1 MASSLRGSWIC
12 AFRVI
17 VCTAVAVSL
26 STSIPQIGVGAK
38 ETSLNAIELYDGP
51 NGAAYVQIADFT
63 INGKAEVRACAE
75 GEKIDKSAYSKLEK
89 VLLAG
94 ATSMERRADGVMTV
108 TRDSAATCVVPAN
121 LKLEKNEGST
131 PAELA
136 ELAVVQG
143 RVVSSS
149 PAGVTAPP
157 PLKRGVQIQF
167 VAAPDEELAEY
178 LRAGRAHSIPG
189 WLDYLSKYRTSSHAN
204 QAKESLATLQV
215 KEGEDHLAA
224 YRKSAGTT
232 APAYAELKAAK
243 LRSDDARSLAPSLA
257 TALKL
262 RDDVR
267 LELTAITEKGRAQF
281 QAYKA
286 ALAGHT
292 PGYSH
297 LLQARELT
305 AQAIE
310 IDPQFDQSQALQTS
324 IAAESRS
331 LESTLVT
338 SENLKAKQKYDD
350 ALTAISAYVS
360 FADEEPRISA
370 IVDAAYK
377 FHFEQ
382 GTKFASSNNWQDA
395 VRELRRANEIKK
407 TPEAAAAL
415 KKDEQSLEVASTRA
429 DADAALAKSAAFEGQ
444 KQSIA
449 AYEVLADLPPASR
462 ALVVDRMQS
471 LRDLY
476 IKSASDEAKILQS
489 AHTPIHGRN
498 DEVEAEHAYD
508 LLERAYSASGEED
521 KNLKLRLDLLAE
533 TISDH
538 YLEVARRYLQ
548 KPLGSGVG
556 LAWLYLD
563 LAQQYKSNRDD
574 VRDERTKS
582 NSLYQMRSKLSIRV
596 VFRDQTS
603 RRDSA
608 GFAEQLSDAI
618 ATGLETSSLR
628 VRVVRSNDVTD
639 AEPNFRLVGDV
650 LEHRPTV
657 ASTVEA
663 KESKYR
669 FSSRDVPNDA
679 WNKANRDYEAANQE
693 LVSAQ
698 KALEG
703 AQARGKKKE
712 ISDANDR
719 VTAAE
724 QKAQDAHKKLDSI
737 PKTNPEDIVKP
748 YSYTK
753 KTIDLKAVVEL
764 AFRIVDSSGN
774 VIDVV
779 PAFKKENQRTVIVL
793 ENVKPEDTEGVKAQ
807 GSVPDEIQY
816 LNDVEIEAREALIK
830 TARDK
835 VEGLPARILEQ
846 ARKRVQDGD
855 LDGAAE
861 SYILYLNATPEGE
874 TKERGEGK
882 KFLWDNFNIRWATN
896 SAS

>member
-1 MASSLRGSWIC
+1 
-12 AFRVI
+12 
-17 VCTAVAVSL
+17 
-26 STSIPQIGVGAK
+26 
-38 ETSLNAIELYDGP
+38 
-51 NGAAYVQIADFT
+51 
-63 INGKAEVRACAE
+63 
-75 GEKIDKSAYSKLEK
+75 
-89 VLLAG
+89 
-94 ATSMERRADGVMTV
+94 
-108 TRDSAATCVVPAN
+108 
-121 LKLEKNEGST
+121 
-131 PAELA
+131 
-136 ELAVVQG
+136 
-143 RVVSSS
+143 
-149 PAGVTAPP
+149 
-157 PLKRGVQIQF
+157 
-167 VAAPDEELAEY
+167 
-178 LRAGRAHSIPG
+178 
-189 WLDYLSKYRTSSHAN
+189 
-204 QAKESLATLQV
+204 
-215 KEGEDHLAA
+215 
-224 YRKSAGTT
+224 
-232 APAYAELKAAK
+232 
-243 LRSDDARSLAPSLA
+243 
-257 TALKL
+257 
-262 RDDVR
+262 
-267 LELTAITEKGRAQF
+267 
-281 QAYKA
+281 
-286 ALAGHT
+286 
-292 PGYSH
+292 
-297 LLQARELT
+297 
-305 AQAIE
+305 
-310 IDPQFDQSQALQTS
+310 
-324 IAAESRS
+324 
-331 LESTLVT
+331 
-338 SENLKAKQKYDD
+338 
-350 ALTAISAYVS
+350 
-360 FADEEPRISA
+360 
-370 IVDAAYK
+370 
-377 FHFEQ
+377 
-382 GTKFASSNNWQDA
+382 
-395 VRELRRANEIKK
+395 
-407 TPEAAAAL
+407 
-415 KKDEQSLEVASTRA
+415 
-429 DADAALAKSAAFEGQ
+429 
-444 KQSIA
+444 
-449 AYEVLADLPPASR
+449 
-462 ALVVDRMQS
+462 
-471 LRDLY
+471 
-476 IKSASDEAKILQS
+476 
-489 AHTPIHGRN
+489 
-498 DEVEAEHAYD
+498 
-508 LLERAYSASGEED
+508 
-521 KNLKLRLDLLAE
+521 
-533 TISDH
+533 
-538 YLEVARRYLQ
+538 
-548 KPLGSGVG
+548 
-556 LAWLYLD
+556 
-563 LAQQYKSNRDD
+563 
-574 VRDERTKS
+574 
-582 NSLYQMRSKLSIRV
+582 MRSKLSIRV